1 MNTVENWIKKIDAA
15 EAKYQPYYELIKEI
29 REYYKNEKSRNK
41 QNVFWST
48 IETLKPFLYFKEPK
62 PYIQLKRRMESKVDN
77 IACKILERA
86 LDWNMEKFDFD
97 SVMKYVRNDFLLL
110 GCGMAFERYV
120 PTFKKYLT
128 DDKGNALFEVLDDEK
143 VETVYINPEDFVA
156 DVEKVNVFE
165 DCEWIARKIFMN
177 AEQVKKEFGTQ
188 ACVLLDI
195 KEDEP
200 EDKVFLIY
208 EIFDKAGKQILY
220 LTKSC
225 SHAFLKV
232 VKDVMNLSGFY
243 AMPKPLFL
251 GLANDGLVPVPD
263 YVELKPMLEELS
275 GITSRMQLVMQAIKV
290 SGAYDNSFPELA
302 SILNKDVTL
311 VAVSDFDK
319 LKESGGLSGIIDF
332 APIEQYVVALE
343 ALATRRADIMGQIYE
358 MTGVSDI
365 MRGTSDK
372 TETATAVAKK
382 TNFGT
387 LRNQERQ
394 NDMVRFMTDLF
405 KIKAEMICER
415 FSKEKL
421 KMFADENDDAS
432 DVDLAVDILKA
443 DKLRGLVLGLDTDFS
458 FVGNNVESAMIGTIS
473 SIHQLIS
480 GAFGIVSGQPLL
492 LGIYRQMLSNLA
504 ATLPGARLYA
514 PVIEKVFDG
523 IEKDLNK
530 QMPQTPDL
538 AMMQFEQNT
547 KKTAFEQEMKQK
559 ELALKEAEL
568 ALKAKDQERKAM
580 LENKEMDLQAE
591 LKREA
596 LKNQKYEKTGTNI
609 TTGRVKEF

>member
-1 MNTVENWIKKIDAA
+1 
-15 EAKYQPYYELIKEI
+15 
-29 REYYKNEKSRNK
+29 
-41 QNVFWST
+41 
-48 IETLKPFLYFKEPK
+48 
-62 PYIQLKRRMESKVDN
+62 
-77 IACKILERA
+77 
-86 LDWNMEKFDFD
+86 
-97 SVMKYVRNDFLLL
+97 
-110 GCGMAFERYV
+110 
-120 PTFKKYLT
+120 
-128 DDKGNALFEVLDDEK
+128 
-143 VETVYINPEDFVA
+143 
-156 DVEKVNVFE
+156 
-165 DCEWIARKIFMN
+165 
-177 AEQVKKEFGTQ
+177 
-188 ACVLLDI
+188 
-195 KEDEP
+195 
-200 EDKVFLIY
+200 
-208 EIFDKAGKQILY
+208 
-220 LTKSC
+220 
-225 SHAFLKV
+225 
-232 VKDVMNLSGFY
+232 
-243 AMPKPLFL
+243 
-251 GLANDGLVPVPD
+251 
-263 YVELKPMLEELS
+263 
-275 GITSRMQLVMQAIKV
+275 
-290 SGAYDNSFPELA
+290 
-302 SILNKDVTL
+302 
-311 VAVSDFDK
+311 
-319 LKESGGLSGIIDF
+319 
-332 APIEQYVVALE
+332 
-343 ALATRRADIMGQIYE
+343 
-358 MTGVSDI
+358 
-365 MRGTSDK
+365 
-372 TETATAVAKK
+372 
-382 TNFGT
+382 
-387 LRNQERQ
+387 
-394 NDMVRFMTDLF
+394 MVRFMTDLF

-458 FVGNNVESAMIGTIS
+458 FVGNNVESAMIGTIN